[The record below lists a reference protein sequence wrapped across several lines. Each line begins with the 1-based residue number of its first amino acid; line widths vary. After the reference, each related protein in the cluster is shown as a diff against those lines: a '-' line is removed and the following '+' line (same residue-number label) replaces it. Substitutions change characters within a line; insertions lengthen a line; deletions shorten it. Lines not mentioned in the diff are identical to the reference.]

1 LQKAI
6 TYSCILIAND
16 NVMFKIEKKVNK
28 AILTIYGYV
37 GGYYMD
43 FRAVVTALDAI
54 KREGYKHL
62 DFHFHTYGGDVFD
75 GNLIYLFLAMWEY
88 EMDIYI
94 DGVAASMGAIIATAG
109 KKPPIIAENGFM
121 MIHSPTGSVHGNKKQ
136 LIQGAKLLGS
146 MEKNFTR
153 KLADMTGKD
162 EAFVSKWF
170 DGVDYWFDADEA
182 ISLGLAREKFDP
194 KSKIT
199 LTKEELN
206 TLGAKGVYD
215 RFTDLTQN
223 SNHKSIMDKEK
234 VIKKF
239 NLQGVTAQS
248 TEEEIENAIQAKID
262 APRAEAE
269 AEAINQLVGAAISE
283 KKITEAQRAHY
294 TDIGKAIGKDK
305 LKATFEQMKAYE
317 PITGSLKG
325 GASGA
330 AGGGDDNWKWDD
342 FQAKAPEVL
351 SEMPKKDPERFKNLY
366 KEKYGKLPD

>member
-1 LQKAI
+1 
-6 TYSCILIAND
+6 
-16 NVMFKIEKKVNK
+16 MFKIEKKADK

-43 FRAVVTALDAI
+43 FRAVVLALDQI
-54 KREGYKHL
+54 KREGYKHI

-75 GNLIYLFLAMWEY
+75 GNLIYLFLASWDG

-121 MIHSPTGSVHGNKKQ
+121 MIHSPVGSVHGNRKQ

-146 MEKNFTR
+146 MEKNFTA
-153 KLADMTGKD
+153 KLASMTGKD
-162 EAFVSKWF
+162 EAFVNKWF

-182 ISLGLAREKFDP
+182 ISLGLASGKFDP
-194 KSKIT
+194 KSKVS

-206 TLGAKGVYD
+206 TLGPKGVFD
-215 RFTDLTQN
+215 RFTDLTQI

-248 TEEEIENAIQAKID
+248 TEEEIENAIQAQID
-262 APRAEAE
+262 AGRTAAEAE
-269 AEAINQLVGAAISE
+269 VINQMVGAAIAD
-283 KKITEAQRAHY
+283 KKITEAQRAHF
-294 TDIGKAIGKDK
+294 TDIGKSIGKDK
-305 LKATFEQMKAYE
+305 LKTTFEQMKAYA
-317 PITGSLKG
+317 PITGGLKG
-325 GASGA
+325 GATGA
-330 AGGGDDNWKWDD
+330 EGGSEEDKWKWDD
-342 FQAKAPEVL
+342 FQAKAPGVL
-351 SEMPKKDPERFKNLY
+351 SEMPKKDPERFNNLY